1 MSPPHDL
8 KTFEEAQKQH
18 EHATQSGIHAPRW
31 IPIAISLLAL
41 LAAATGLLANLR
53 VTQSSAT
60 KSDAIILT
68 TRAADSYSEYEA
80 RSVKEHIYAA
90 ALEATTDAKHAARL
104 RTIAEHENLEKAPL
118 LVKARK
124 LDEESR
130 AATLQAEHILV
141 SHEILEVATTLF
153 EISIVLV
160 SVTALLATRLLPI
173 AAAIATGVGVAI
185 ALRGFFY

>member
-1 MSPPHDL
+1 MSPSHDL

-18 EHATQSGIHAPRW
+18 EHAAQSGIHAPRW

-68 TRAADSYSEYEA
+68 TRAADTYSEYEA

-90 ALEATTDAKHAARL
+90 ALDATTDPKHAAHL
-104 RTIAEHENLEKAPL
+104 RTIAEHENQAKAPL

-130 AATLQAEHILV
+130 TATLRAEHILV

-173 AAAIATGVGVAI
+173 AAAAATAVGLAI